1 MSMKDIVSSL
11 RVTLGLQ
18 RSSGNA
24 SNGPEPNTADAAA
37 SNRASGSSAD
47 LYECPACNTVLIEP
61 ASEEC
66 SQCPGGT
73 LTKV

>member
-1 MSMKDIVSSL
+1 MKDIVSSL

-24 SNGPEPNTADAAA
+24 SSRPDRNSRDAGASNTA
-37 SNRASGSSAD
+37 ASGSSAD
-47 LYECPACNTVLIEP
+47 LYECPSCNTVLIEP

-66 SQCPGGT
+66 SQCPSGT

>member
-1 MSMKDIVSSL
+1 MKDIVSSL

-24 SNGPEPNTADAAA
+24 SNGPKPNAAETGASNKAA
-37 SNRASGSSAD
+37 SSGSSAD
-47 LYECPACNTVLIEP
+47 LYECPDCNTVLIEP
-61 ASEEC
+61 ASDEC

>member
-1 MSMKDIVSSL
+1 MKDIVSSL

-24 SNGPEPNTADAAA
+24 SNGPEPNPADAAA
-37 SNRASGSSAD
+37 SNKASSAGSSAD
-47 LYECPACNTVLIEP
+47 LYECPACDTVLIEP
-61 ASEEC
+61 ASKEC
-66 SQCPGGT
+66 SQCPSGT